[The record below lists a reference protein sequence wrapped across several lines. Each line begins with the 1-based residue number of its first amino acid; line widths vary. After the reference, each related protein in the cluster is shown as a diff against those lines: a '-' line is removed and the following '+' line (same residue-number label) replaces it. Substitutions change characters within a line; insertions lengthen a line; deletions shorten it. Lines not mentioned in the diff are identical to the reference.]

1 MAWKRRGID
10 TVLVFILAILFA
22 VVLVVLGIRYQ
33 QNRPDLQ
40 EDGAPVSRRADG
52 TEVPVAYTNLTYSN
66 GSTTLS
72 FTLDEEGNWIW
83 ADDPGFPLDPLTVT
97 AITDELS
104 NLKFQQTLPVSEGL
118 EAYGLSNPT
127 VSLSATDG
135 QGITHTLTFGKA
147 TTDGDSYYI
156 QMNDDE
162 STVYIIADTLYQ
174 YMQTPIYD
182 MCVLP
187 ELPELTDNN
196 LVSLTIQGPIPA
208 SPETGEEEEAPPP
221 PAEPLITL
229 LVAHRSGENPALWF
243 HGNDNVSSHEQVVGI
258 LKDLRTLSLSKC
270 IDYHPSDEAV
280 SICGLDTP
288 DAVLTVSYGNVG
300 SEQTLTLIIGARLA
314 DGSGRYIRINGDD
327 PVYLLLTEYLDPL
340 MSVAASGLSNS

>member
-1 MAWKRRGID
+1 MEMDWRQRRTV
-10 TVLVFILAILFA
+10 TVLLAILA
-22 VVLVVLGIRYQ
+22 VLSAAVLVVLGIRYRAS
-33 QNRPDLQ
+33 RPAEADAQTASGGAALPE
-40 EDGAPVSRRADG
+40 EDPSA
-52 TEVPVAYTNLTYSN
+52 LTYYN
-66 GSTTLS
+66 GSATLS
-72 FTLDEEGNWIW
+72 FAKDETGTWIW
-83 ADDPGFPLDPLTVT
+83 TDEPSFPLDPAHIDTIMALLT
-97 AITDELS
+97 DLRP
-104 NLKFQQTLPVSEGL
+104 QQTLAATEGP
-118 EAYGLSNPT
+118 EAYGLEKP
-127 VSLSATDG
+127 SATLEATLPDG
-135 QGITHTLTFGKA
+135 SATALTLGKA
-147 TTDGDSYYI
+147 TTDGQSRYMIRD
-156 QMNDDE
+156 NDD
-162 STVYIIADTLYQ
+162 TIVYIIDGALYQ
-174 YMQTPIYD
+174 ELCVPVYD